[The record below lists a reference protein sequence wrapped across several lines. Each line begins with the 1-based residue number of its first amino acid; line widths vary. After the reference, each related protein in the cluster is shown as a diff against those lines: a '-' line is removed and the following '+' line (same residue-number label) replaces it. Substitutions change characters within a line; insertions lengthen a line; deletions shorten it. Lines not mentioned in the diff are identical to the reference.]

1 MLLLID
7 NYDSFTYNLV
17 QYFQILGQKVVV
29 RTHDQI
35 NLKQIKELNPQYL
48 VISPGP
54 KAPNDAGISLAAIQE
69 FHQTLPILGIC
80 LGHQCLAQAFGGKII
95 SAPQIIHGGTSSI
108 LHHYQ
113 GIFSTIPNYFTAT
126 RYHSLAV
133 DVESLPSCFSIDAWA
148 DETIMAISHRQYPL
162 FGLQFHPEA
171 ILSEHG
177 LSLLENFLHYES
189 QPTI

>member
-17 QYFQILGQKVVV
+17 QYFQHLNQEVLVFE
-29 RTHDQI
+29 HDKISLNEI
-35 NLKQIKELNPQYL
+35 NELDPQYL

-54 KAPNDAGISLAAIQE
+54 KSPDEAGISLAVIKE
-69 FHQTLPILGIC
+69 FHQKIPILGIC
-80 LGHQCLAQAFGGKII
+80 LGHQCLAQAFGGII
-95 SAPQIIHGGTSSI
+95 IPASEIMHGRTSSI
-108 LHHYQ
+108 LHNYQ
-113 GIFSTIPNYFTAT
+113 GIFKNIPNLFNAT

-133 DVESLPSCFSIDAWA
+133 DVASLPECFSIDAWA

-177 LSLLENFLHYES
+177 LQLLENFLNYES
-189 QPTI
+189 QLTV